1 MSDVD
6 GTVAG
11 MIHVFEMAERKAKE
25 DEEMDP
31 ILIPYDEFEL
41 PGIYYVSGIAFY
53 PELRG

>member
-25 DEEMDP
+25 DKEMDP